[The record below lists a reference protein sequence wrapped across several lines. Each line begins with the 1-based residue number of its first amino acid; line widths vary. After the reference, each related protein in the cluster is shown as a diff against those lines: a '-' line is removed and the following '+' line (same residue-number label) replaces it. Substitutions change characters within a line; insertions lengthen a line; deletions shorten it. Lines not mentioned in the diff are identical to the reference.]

1 MPEKK
6 RFFPIDVFP
15 KEYRKL
21 KQEIAELR
29 KKNKM
34 QKDCVEATS
43 EIVCHI
49 CQMLFKS
56 ESRLATLIAREA
68 HYENEHREVTT
79 TTTTRKGEHREEAT
93 TTKGDSSQETQHRS
107 LEDGHSREC
116 DVGEDGEETQKDLS
130 FEISMEEN
138 IPAGNIEDK
147 SLSKLM
153 TDSDELKK
161 LVGI

>member
-1 MPEKK
+1 MPERK

-34 QKDCVEATS
+34 QKDCVEAS

-49 CQMLFKS
+49 CQMQFKS

-68 HYENEHREVTT
+68 HYENEHRKVT
-79 TTTTRKGEHREEAT
+79 T
-93 TTKGDSSQETQHRS
+93 TTKGDSSQDTEHRS
-107 LEDGHSREC
+107 LEKGHSREY
-116 DVGEDGEETQKDLS
+116 DTGEDIEESQEDLS
-130 FEISMEEN
+130 FQISMEEN
-138 IPAGNIEDK
+138 IPAGNIEDT